1 MSKKTLLQEYGFE
14 NYEQYFDMIIES
26 HINGNFRQRNEQLLA
41 LKSDKRKE
49 FVQYLKDV
57 DQPEIIDALLIH
69 LL

>member
-1 MSKKTLLQEYGFE
+1 MSKKTLLQEYNFTD
-14 NYEQYFDMIIES
+14 YTQYYDMIIES